1 MWEQVADINHGLF
14 QPGKPVPK
22 AYAPYSA
29 IVANMLNQGFVR
41 YWDDKASV
49 PFLYNAE
56 KQIFVSYEDPQSIA
70 AKCRYVATHDLGGAM
85 FWEYFNDPS
94 GTLVQAIDDS
104 FAQPPPK
111 SATKP

>member
-1 MWEQVADINHGLF
+1 MLNHG
-14 QPGKPVPK
+14 
-22 AYAPYSA
+22 YA
-29 IVANMLNQGFVR
+29 R

-49 PFLYNAE
+49 PYLYNAK

-70 AKCRYVATHDLGGAM
+70 AKCSYVATHDLGGAM

-94 GTLVQAIDDS
+94 GTLLKAIDDS
-104 FAQPPPK
+104 LAQQLPK